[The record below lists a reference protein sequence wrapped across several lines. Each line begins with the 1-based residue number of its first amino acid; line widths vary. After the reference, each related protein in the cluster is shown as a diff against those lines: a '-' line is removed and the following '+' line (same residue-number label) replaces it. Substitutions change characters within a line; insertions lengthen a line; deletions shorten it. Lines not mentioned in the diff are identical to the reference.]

1 MKKGNFYL
9 GAFIALAMGAL
20 VGCSKDDDGT
30 AKVTPD
36 MTTAY
41 ANINI
46 VMPNHAGTRALTTPD
61 NGEQT
66 TPGYSDESGNFEYGT
81 ADENKIGDI
90 LLVFYDAQ
98 GNVVG
103 SSSPETLGN
112 KTHPRESVA
121 TMYSNTIA
129 INLKEGANMPASVM
143 AYVNPANTSS
153 QNDRLDRVKGLTREQ
168 YSNNNGFLMNNS
180 GYYDANTY
188 KLACDINSNFIF
200 ADKEEAKAA
209 TDKTITIYVERVA
222 AKVKLALDNTNIE
235 NFEVVDKDGT
245 QTYNLKFVPKAWA
258 LTATAKKT
266 MLLKNLNPTTADLS
280 EAFEGKSH
288 NWVIGTNRTYW
299 ARSYGYGKEN
309 IPGDA
314 AAVNFP
320 VVGTDDGSNYLLSY
334 TTYDNGDYKTINKQ
348 FGDDAI
354 YTFENTCRKERI
366 TDSNFKNPYAGVT
379 SAVIKGEYEVIGD
392 NDGKFN
398 NGFYIRSYSKV
409 TTDEKDNEIT
419 ISVNA
424 IYTEDELIT
433 AMLAGQSIIRTTADG
448 TEGINDMIEIV
459 HNNKIPDFSG
469 EVIDNPANR
478 VTIRVKANSSIY
490 VNDNGTWKLIS
501 DTNQTIDNINK
512 ELQNFA
518 GQAMAYTN
526 RKAFFYVPIKHN
538 AANDTEL
545 FMDDPATGDYGVVR
559 NHSYQI
565 TIEKIKGLAIG
576 VRDNEKLLPEPRSS
590 QSYYINASMNVLA
603 WHVMSQSVIL

>member
-1 MKKGNFYL
+1 
-9 GAFIALAMGAL
+9 MGAL

-41 ANINI
+41 ANISI

-66 TPGYSDESGNFEYGT
+66 TPGYSDESGKFEYGT
-81 ADENKIGDI
+81 AAENKIGDI

-103 SSSPETLGN
+103 SSSPETLGD
-112 KTHPRESVA
+112 KTHPGESVA

-153 QNDRLDRVKGLTREQ
+153 QNDRLERVKGLTRTQ
-168 YSNNNGFLMNNS
+168 YRNDNGFLMNNS

-200 ADKEEAKAA
+200 ASKPEAEAA
-209 TDKTITIYVERVA
+209 KDKTITIYVERVA
-222 AKVKLALDNTNIE
+222 AKVKLALNTANIK
-235 NFEVVDKDGT
+235 NFDVVDKDGEA
-245 QTYNLKFVPKAWA
+245 TYSLKFVPNGWA
-258 LTATAKKT
+258 LTAIANKT
-266 MLLKNLNPTTADLS
+266 MLLKNLNPTTTDLS

-288 NWVIGTNRTYW
+288 NWVLGENRTYW

-314 AAVNFP
+314 GAKNFP
-320 VVGTDDGSNYLLSY
+320 VVGTDNGSNYLLSY
-334 TTYDNGDYKTINKQ
+334 ITYENDVYKTINNQ

-354 YTFENTCRKERI
+354 YTFENTYRKERI
-366 TDSNFKNPYAGVT
+366 TDPIYKNPYAGVT

-398 NGFYIRSYSKV
+398 DGFYIRSYSKV
-409 TTDEKDNEIT
+409 TTDDKGNEIT

-424 IYTEDELIT
+424 IYTADELIT
-433 AMLAGQSIIRTTADG
+433 AMLAGQPIIRTSADG
-448 TEGINDMIEIV
+448 TAGIENMIEIV
-459 HNNKIPDFSG
+459 HNNTIPDFSG
-469 EVIDNPANR
+469 KSIDNPANR
-478 VTIRVKANSSIY
+478 VTIQVKAGSSIY
-490 VNDNGTWKLIS
+490 VNDNGTWKPIAE
-501 DTNQTIDNINK
+501 TEQTIDGINK

-518 GQAMAYTN
+518 GQAMAYTT

-538 AANDTEL
+538 NADNNTEL
-545 FMDDPATGDYGVVR
+545 FMDDPATGDYGIVR

-565 TIEKIKGLAIG
+565 TIKEIKGLAIG
-576 VRDNEKLLPEPRSS
+576 VRGNEKLLPEPRSS

-603 WHVMSQSVIL
+603 WHIMSQSVDL